1 VSAQRPTPMA
11 AFYALVC
18 IAFIVAGIFFVDEWT
33 DRVLTVLFGLHFG
46 NRCEIENLRARAS
59 MSHGEKQ

>member
-1 VSAQRPTPMA
+1 MA

-18 IAFIVAGIFFVDEWT
+18 IALIVAGIFFVDEWT

-59 MSHGEKQ
+59 GEKQ